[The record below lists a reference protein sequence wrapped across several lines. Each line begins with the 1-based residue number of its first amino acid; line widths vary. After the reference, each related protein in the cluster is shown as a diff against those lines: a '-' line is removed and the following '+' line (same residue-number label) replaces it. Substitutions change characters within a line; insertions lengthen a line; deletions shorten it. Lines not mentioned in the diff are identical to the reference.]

1 MLRLPFCRT
10 PRHSLWCLR
19 KRETNHQ
26 YAILGLQQLWTQ
38 MESLTH
44 SDKIWLELMRIGH
57 VAGCHQMESRSF
69 LFHDYQYPLCARCT
83 GITIGY
89 LIGLFLFLVNI
100 RINPGLLLLMCL
112 PCAVDGLVQKF
123 TAYESNNIKRL
134 ITGLLIGIA
143 YMQFLL
149 LVIVF
154 AVAKIF

>member
-1 MLRLPFCRT
+1 
-10 PRHSLWCLR
+10 
-19 KRETNHQ
+19 
-26 YAILGLQQLWTQ
+26 
-38 MESLTH
+38 
-44 SDKIWLELMRIGH
+44 MRIGH

-69 LFHDYQYPLCARCT
+69 SFHDYQYPLCARCT

-89 LIGLFLFLVNI
+89 LIGLILFLVNI